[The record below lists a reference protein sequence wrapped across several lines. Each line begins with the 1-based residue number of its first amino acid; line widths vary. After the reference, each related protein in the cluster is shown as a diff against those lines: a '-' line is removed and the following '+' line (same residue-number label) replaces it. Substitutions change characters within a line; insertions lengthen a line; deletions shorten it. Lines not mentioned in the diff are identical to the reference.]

1 MRFFDFGT
9 APAAKALGYQMVSVV
24 QATPEQLSVQ
34 HADEDLIFVYG
45 AEFNSEPGKFEFARF
60 EPVAAS
66 SASTPSASDRLFMG
80 VYPCGI
86 VYSDRSREE
95 AGDYVKLGFLP
106 YDTLSL
112 ELRPGVPEDLR
123 ALIEADAAKMA
134 ARAGQHF
141 QISSSGQTVMLGS
154 KLTPALC

>member
-24 QATPEQLSVQ
+24 QSTPEELSVQ
-34 HADEDLIFVYG
+34 HAGEDLIFVYG

-60 EPVAAS
+60 EPVAQPAAVAPPAS
-66 SASTPSASDRLFMG
+66 ERLFMG

-95 AGDYVKLGFLP
+95 SGDYVKLAFLP
-106 YDTLSL
+106 YDTLNL
-112 ELRPGVPEDLR
+112 ELRPGVPDDLR
-123 ALIEADAAKMA
+123 ALIEADASKMA
-134 ARAGQHF
+134 SKSGQQY
-141 QISSSGQTVMLGS
+141 QISSSGQTVLLGS
-154 KLTPALC
+154 KLASALS